1 MGKNKEDSRY
11 PYTYACDFIR
21 SLAGYNEKGIKLSRS
36 DASTIRQGIAFAI
49 GMEDKK
55 LAELLADAEKSKSA
69 EDIQNDVTEYLKHM
83 KGVIL

>member
-1 MGKNKEDSRY
+1 MGETKEDVRY

-21 SLAGYNEKGIKLSRS
+21 NFAGYNEHGTKISRS

-55 LAELLADAEKSKSA
+55 LAELLADVEKSKSA

>member
-11 PYTYACDFIR
+11 PYTYVCDFIR
-21 SLAGYNEKGIKLSRS
+21 SLAGYSENGTKLSRS

-49 GMEDKK
+49 GMEDKR

-83 KGVIL
+83 KGATL